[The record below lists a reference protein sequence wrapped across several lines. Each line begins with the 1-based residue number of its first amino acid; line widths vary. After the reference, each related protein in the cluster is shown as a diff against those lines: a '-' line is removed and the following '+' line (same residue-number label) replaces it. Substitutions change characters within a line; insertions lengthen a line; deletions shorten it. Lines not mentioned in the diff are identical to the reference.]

1 MKKNKSVIVF
11 LIIISVLTTIGVA
24 FSLQIYLRDYDNEYF
39 KIQYDTTWK
48 VIDNKDKLILKHKA
62 SDSILNIQV
71 KLLEKNFIN
80 IKLSDIINDV
90 IYSVEEQNKEY
101 NLINVVDNP
110 NDKYESYSYLYEKD
124 NEQVLVNI
132 YKENTLLVIAFY
144 QADSEYYDIVLDSVD
159 TILNSLELY
168 SREKVN
174 WHWFTFLFWQKWLV
188 LHIIN

>member
-174 WHWFTFLFWQKWLV
+174 
-188 LHIIN
+188 